1 MDQSEARRIAKAIN
15 SNTDMTAVADT
26 IRKTGNGRLVKG
38 GWPHKDQTWAV
49 YQANTVLFPVEYR
62 NEYAFEAPLEETLR
76 RTEAEIAG
84 WMRRCPREYKSEY
97 GLTPGYWEK
106 IRQWPGEYI
115 EPQED
120 E

>member
-1 MDQSEARRIAKAIN
+1 MNQSEARRIAKAIN

-84 WMRRCPREYKSEY
+84 RLRRDPNSEP
-97 GLTPGYWEK
+97 GLTPEYWEN

-120 E
+120 EG